1 MKYRHR
7 VLGLLFLLS
16 IITYLDRV
24 CIAVAG
30 PRMQADLKIG
40 PDWWGWVVGVFAISY
55 AAFEIPSGSMG
66 DRIGPRKVLTRIVLW
81 WSAFTTLTGFAANV
95 QMLLPIRFLFG
106 AGEAGAYPNSSS
118 SISRWFPAVERARA
132 HGIVWMAS
140 RIGGAISPL
149 LVVPIQARYGW
160 RASFYVFGILGVIW
174 ELVWYGWY
182 RDRPAEMPGVSKAEM
197 EEIGDPPARAHQG
210 LPWSTALR
218 SRNFRA
224 LLWMYFTY
232 CYGSFFFLSWLQTYL
247 VRGRGFSEK
256 DLLLSTFPFILGA
269 LANLA
274 GGFSSDALVR
284 RLGLKRGRRTVAMV
298 GLSASAL
305 FTIATIVTPNKY
317 VALVFLALSYAG
329 SDFML
334 PTAWAV
340 CLDIG
345 KKYAGAVTGSMN
357 TAGQIGSFLSS
368 VCFGY
373 IVKYSGSYEL
383 PLVPITVMLAISA
396 ALWLKIDATE
406 ELIPEGAG
414 QEIRAAA

>member
-1 MKYRHR
+1 M
-7 VLGLLFLLS
+7 
-16 IITYLDRV
+16 
-24 CIAVAG
+24 
-30 PRMQADLKIG
+30 
-40 PDWWGWVVGVFAISY
+40 
-55 AAFEIPSGSMG
+55 
-66 DRIGPRKVLTRIVLW
+66 
-81 WSAFTTLTGFAANV
+81 
-95 QMLLPIRFLFG
+95 
-106 AGEAGAYPNSSS
+106 
-118 SISRWFPAVERARA
+118 PA
-132 HGIVWMAS
+132 
-140 RIGGAISPL
+140 
-149 LVVPIQARYGW
+149 
-160 RASFYVFGILGVIW
+160 
-174 ELVWYGWY
+174 
-182 RDRPAEMPGVSKAEM
+182 VSKAEL

-210 LPWSTALR
+210 LPWRTALR
-218 SRNFRA
+218 SRNFQA
-224 LLWMYFTY
+224 LLLMYFTY

-247 VRGRGFSEK
+247 VKGRGFSEK

-284 RLGLKRGRRTVAMV
+284 RLGLKRGRRTIAMV

-305 FTIATIVTPNKY
+305 FTIATILTPNKY

-345 KKYAGAVTGSMN
+345 KKYAGAVTGAMN
-357 TAGQIGSFLSS
+357 TAGQIGSFISS

-373 IVKYSGSYEL
+373 IVKYSGSYDL

-396 ALWLKIDATE
+396 ALWLKIDATD

-414 QEIRAAA
+414 REIRAAA